1 MINNLGCTFY
11 TIKDNKFLSS
21 FSPSPMVMLSS
32 DYNHTFAT
40 SLHKEKSKSFLGAI
54 GEAFERH
61 SMFMYTSPRS
71 SSFIDCFDLY
81 EKKIVTLENDSNL
94 EKFFNDSCGM
104 ASHTNTKDCFLNA
117 FDEFIERQSFILT
130 YLSKSPRRV
139 IKKNKA
145 FLEKIP
151 SRFHHLDFYEIS
163 IIDSY
168 KVYFAVGYKNN
179 YLDIALGSSY
189 DATEALEKLIRELR
203 LPTVK
208 HGSLENSID
217 TYQDYL
223 HVFHMISPDRILQAY
238 NFLKLGE
245 EIVFKPTETIGF
257 EIILEELNK
266 KYKMH
271 PKALSLFN
279 KNYNYS
285 ISSYSKNIKIF
296 DENWFPSLSVSQ
308 FTDSIYNRVE
318 ILSGVKLDR
327 SINFI
332 PFP

>member
-11 TIKDNKFLSS
+11 TIKDNKFINS
-21 FSPSPMVMLSS
+21 FCPNPMLMLSS

-40 SLHKEKSKSFLGAI
+40 SLHEKKSKSILGAI

-61 SMFMYTSPRS
+61 SMLMYS
-71 SSFIDCFDLY
+71 SSSLSPFIECFDLY
-81 EKKIVTLENDSNL
+81 EKKIVSLENDNDL

-104 ASHTNTKDCFLNA
+104 ASHTNSKNCFLNA

-130 YLSKSPRRV
+130 YLAKSPRRM

-145 FLEKIP
+145 FFDRIP

-168 KVYFAVGYKNN
+168 KVYFAIGYKNN
-179 YLDIALGSSY
+179 YLDIGLGSSY
-189 DATEALEKLIRELR
+189 DAVEALEKLIRELR
-203 LPTVK
+203 LPTVE
-208 HGSLENSID
+208 HGSLKRHSD

-223 HVFHMISPDRILQAY
+223 HIFHMISPDRILKAY
-238 NFLKLGE
+238 NFLNLGE
-245 EIVFKPTETIGF
+245 EIDFKPTEKVEF
-257 EIILEELNK
+257 EIILEELNN
-266 KYKMH
+266 KYKIR

-279 KNYNYS
+279 KNYDYS

-308 FTDSIYNRVE
+308 FTDSIYDRVE
-318 ILSGVKLDR
+318 ILSGIKLDR
-327 SINFI
+327 NINFI